1 MLWERGMLLLAGMIL
16 VGCAGPGSAAFAPS
30 ETNQQAIK
38 LIVLD
43 ADGDDQRYALY
54 KWRADGRFFFG
65 GGRQAHEGETPSE
78 LPFPKDVRHTLTKV
92 IEDIGWLD
100 ADQVMPLPPHDQIT
114 VMGRDHHIIA
124 DPALQRVT
132 PCATFQIIVALVP
145 DHQIIAGIAVHT
157 VIASAAVHPVI
168 ARTARKPVVKAAAA
182 QIVVPFAAV
191 NRVAVMSAVN
201 HIIARAAGNIVTAAT
216 GKDHLIARG
225 ANHLISLVHRFED
238 RAIHGRDLGTA

>member
-65 GGRQAHEGETPSE
+65 GGRQAHEGETPVE
-78 LPFPKDVRHTLTKV
+78 LAFPEDVRNTLTKV

-100 ADQVMPLPPHDQIT
+100 ADFTPPASSDGPRLLEVDLRLKGVH
-114 VMGRDHHIIA
+114 R
-124 DPALQRVT
+124 
-132 PCATFQIIVALVP
+132 TFE
-145 DHQIIAGIAVHT
+145 
-157 VIASAAVHPVI
+157 
-168 ARTARKPVVKAAAA
+168 VKADGRTFGKEATELLEALEAIAA
-182 QIVVPFAAV
+182 QRFQGVLDGLPQADKP
-191 NRVAVMSAVN
+191 
-201 HIIARAAGNIVTAAT
+201 AG
-216 GKDHLIARG
+216 
-225 ANHLISLVHRFED
+225 
-238 RAIHGRDLGTA
+238 